1 MPLVGLL
8 PSSTAIVLQ
17 CARRPAG
24 VRLHCSVRTRLL
36 HTEQR
41 YEPCPRYTGAQRLVT
56 SEVTAQH
63 LQHQHAVHGPSL
75 RFPYHVAE
83 HGATSPSI
91 SRAFLSRIKHL
102 LLASSCRHVTM
113 RCLSRHRAMLEC
125 PSLLHNPIP
134 RWNLP
139 GLCTTAP
146 TDRLRALLAQWHDKK
161 AIFFG

>member
-1 MPLVGLL
+1 
-8 PSSTAIVLQ
+8 
-17 CARRPAG
+17 
-24 VRLHCSVRTRLL
+24 
-36 HTEQR
+36 
-41 YEPCPRYTGAQRLVT
+41 
-56 SEVTAQH
+56 
-63 LQHQHAVHGPSL
+63 
-75 RFPYHVAE
+75 
-83 HGATSPSI
+83 
-91 SRAFLSRIKHL
+91 LSRIKHL